1 MISLKKLTTIKKKYI
16 KRKLPTHDKPV
27 TIDNCNKSTK
37 QNFDH
42 ILKQSNLTTKDVADF
57 IKKAIFWWK
66 AMKS

>member
-57 IKKAIFWWK
+57 IKKAIC
-66 AMKS
+66 